1 MDKPTIILAI
11 AIFMAS
17 APNPDAEAIAE
28 MTANFIVAK
37 NTHALQASDQP
48 VQASPELIRK
58 PEATAQPMD
67 NEAYAG

>member
-28 MTANFIVAK
+28 MTANFIVPASEY
-37 NTHALQASDQP
+37 NLQASELP
-48 VQASPELIRK
+48 ARPET
-58 PEATAQPMD
+58 PEAD
-67 NEAYAG
+67 DLKEAIEEQDRA